1 MSLHRRFLLGLIV
14 MYVSVE
20 VVVVKATDLI
30 RSVFILNTKWTN
42 MEKTCEY
49 HNAKVVIV
57 PAVFSSP
64 WIASQYP
71 AHVPNWSPQLPLTV
85 MRSLAQSTK
94 GACVRCSPT
103 PTPARLSPAVWLMCS
118 ICWMMDWARQ
128 GKSSHTFPVHV
139 VGRPGWPCRAA
150 QGPPPMCHCWFLA
163 LLVLQLVPSFKARQR
178 LCCPN
183 AITALNCAWAALSLP
198 GMEKGGDAEREFLC
212 IQSVSTNI
220 THNEHMV

>member
-103 PTPARLSPAVWLMCS
+103 PTPARLSCS
-118 ICWMMDWARQ
+118 VADVLHLLDDGLSEARQ
-128 GKSSHTFPVHV
+128 KFTHLSCSRGWEAGLTLPSCSGATSHVPLLV
-139 VGRPGWPCRAA
+139 P
-150 QGPPPMCHCWFLA
+150 GPP
-163 LLVLQLVPSFKARQR
+163 
-178 LCCPN
+178 
-183 AITALNCAWAALSLP
+183 CATISPL
-198 GMEKGGDAEREFLC
+198 
-212 IQSVSTNI
+212 I
-220 THNEHMV
+220 